1 MIETWFWLIH
11 LHALNKGT
19 EVFHLCPKKK
29 VTQLSIG
36 KEDNEKHNGKPEDV
50 LGTTCQRGGELGHCF
65 VKANILEYLQ
75 EERTGTKLGQAIPHI
90 CAFLLRQEVH
100 YSTKV
105 PRRQPGWGKWWLSVQ
120 NICPRCATIFLWDDK
135 YMTLFPVSKKNLKR
149 DCYKDKCL
157 EANEEPQVQCG
168 FPPCQGVFVEMQSP
182 CQQTSHCQ
190 FLGGHHERK
199 TWFARLFSKIL
210 KW

>member
-1 MIETWFWLIH
+1 MFKIFVPDVPPSSFGMI
-11 LHALNKGT
+11 N
-19 EVFHLCPKKK
+19 
-29 VTQLSIG
+29 
-36 KEDNEKHNGKPEDV
+36 
-50 LGTTCQRGGELGHCF
+50 
-65 VKANILEYLQ
+65 
-75 EERTGTKLGQAIPHI
+75 TG
-90 CAFLLRQEVH
+90 
-100 YSTKV
+100 
-105 PRRQPGWGKWWLSVQ
+105 
-120 NICPRCATIFLWDDK
+120 
-135 YMTLFPVSKKNLKR
+135 TLFPVSKKKLKR

-199 TWFARLFSKIL
+199 TWFARLSSKIL